1 MKILIYHQFPSPVG
15 LITLGILRGSIH
27 SVTIGKNNDITL
39 IKRSPNKIGIQAE
52 EQFNSYFS
60 HDLKT
65 FCLPISPKGTS
76 FKKKVWALLA
86 SIPYGHTSTY
96 GELSKKLGTSP
107 RAIGGACGA
116 NPINIIVPCHRVIS
130 VNGSLVG
137 FSGGR
142 GCTTKQFLLEHE
154 RVLT

>member
-1 MKILIYHQFPSPVG
+1 MGHLVYHQFPSPVG
-15 LITLGILRGSIH
+15 LITLGIFKDAIH
-27 SVTIGKNNDITL
+27 YATIGKNNDTAST
-39 IKRSPNKIGIQAE
+39 KRSSNKIGLCAE

-60 HDLKT
+60 YKLKK
-65 FCLPISPKGTS
+65 FRLPTNPKGTS
-76 FKKKVWALLA
+76 FQKKVWALLA

-96 GELSKKLGTSP
+96 GELSKKLSTSP

-137 FSGGR
+137 FSGGK
-142 GCTTKQFLLEHE
+142 GCITKQILLEHE
-154 RVLT
+154 KI